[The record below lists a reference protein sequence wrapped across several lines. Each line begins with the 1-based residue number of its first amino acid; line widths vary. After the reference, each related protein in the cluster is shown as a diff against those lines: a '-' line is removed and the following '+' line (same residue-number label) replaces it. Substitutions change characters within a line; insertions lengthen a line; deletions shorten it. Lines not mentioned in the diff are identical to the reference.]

1 MDSSSPSF
9 SISEAAAARIVSIIE
24 RKKAEAHTHHSV
36 PIALRVAVEAGGC
49 NGFQYRFMLVSQDD
63 ITDDDTSIY
72 CNGARVVVD
81 SVSLTL
87 LTHAELDFTDK
98 LMGAHFTVH
107 NPNAVSSCGCGTSFS
122 VS

>member
-1 MDSSSPSF
+1 MNSSSPSF

-24 RKKAEAHTHHSV
+24 RKKAEAQANHSV

-63 ITDDDTSIY
+63 ITDDDTFIY
-72 CNGARVVVD
+72 RYGARVVVD

-87 LTHAELDFTDK
+87 LTDAELDFTDK
-98 LMGAHFTVH
+98 LMGAHFVVH

-122 VS
+122 IS

>member
-1 MDSSSPSF
+1 MDLSSPSF
-9 SISEAAAARIVSIIE
+9 SISEAAAARIVNIIE

-63 ITDDDTSIY
+63 ITDDDTFIY
-72 CNGARVVVD
+72 RYGARVVVD

-87 LTHAELDFTDK
+87 LTDAELDFTDK
-98 LMGAHFTVH
+98 LMGAHFVVR

-122 VS
+122 IS

>member
-1 MDSSSPSF
+1 MNSSSPSF
-9 SISEAAAARIVSIIE
+9 SISEAAATRIVSIIE
-24 RKKAEAHTHHSV
+24 RKKAEAQANHSV

-72 CNGARVVVD
+72 RYGARVVVD

-87 LTHAELDFTDK
+87 LTDAELDFTDK
-98 LMGAHFTVH
+98 LMGAHFAVR

-122 VS
+122 IS